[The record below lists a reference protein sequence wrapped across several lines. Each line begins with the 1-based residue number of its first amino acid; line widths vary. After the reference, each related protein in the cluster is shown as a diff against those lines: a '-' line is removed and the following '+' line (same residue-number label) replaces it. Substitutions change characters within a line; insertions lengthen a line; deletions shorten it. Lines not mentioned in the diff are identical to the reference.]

1 MSGPAG
7 DARPRFRN
15 RSESVSRLEGFSD
28 TAFGFAITLLVVSL
42 AVPNRFNE
50 LLQQLHGLPVF
61 AVTFA
66 LVSTIWYSQ
75 FVFFRRYAL
84 SDEVTVILT
93 LVLLFVVLFYVYPL
107 KFLFG
112 VVFSVGGATLQPAD
126 VPLLFLIYGLGFAG
140 VNLVLALLYLHAYR
154 KRAEL
159 KLDGYE
165 RYVTRLSIADNLATM
180 AVGLVSALLA
190 QVVPAPYAAEV
201 AGFVYFAVAISK
213 FVAGSLGG
221 RRARELAREH
231 A

>member
-1 MSGPAG
+1 M
-7 DARPRFRN
+7 RKFRN

-42 AVPNRFNE
+42 AVPNRFSE
-50 LLQQLHGLPVF
+50 LIQQLQGLPVF

-66 LVSTIWYSQ
+66 LVSTIWYAQ

-93 LVLLFVVLFYVYPL
+93 LMLLFVVLFYVYPL

-126 VPLLFLIYGLGFAG
+126 VPLLYLIYGLGFAG

-154 KRAEL
+154 KRVEL
-159 KLDGYE
+159 KLNGYE
-165 RYVTRLSIADNLATM
+165 RYVTRLSIADSLVTM
-180 AVGLVSALLA
+180 AIGLLSAGLA

-201 AGFVYFAVAISK
+201 AGFVYFAVAIPK

-221 RRARELAREH
+221 RRARELAKERG
-231 A
+231 